1 MIAMQVTLAMAEYL
15 DVAVGGVFAHATR
28 MKDEANETTL
38 RLLVDII
45 TFLMTTGAVKVAA
58 DGTRNADFTRLRQFF
73 LGVMH
78 WPPDHLANATL
89 QDLQDAFAGY
99 KMAIKG
105 LPNTPEVQSMTSM
118 MQNFPDQIGA

>member
-1 MIAMQVTLAMAEYL
+1 MHVTLAMAEYL
-15 DVAVGGVFAHATR
+15 DLAVGGVFSHATR

-58 DGTRNADFTRLRQFF
+58 NGGRVADFTRLRQFF

-78 WPPDHLANATL
+78 WPPDHLANASL

-99 KMAIKG
+99 KIAIKG
-105 LPNTPEVQSMTSM
+105 LPNTPEPYSMATM
-118 MQNFPDQIGA
+118 MQNFPDNIGA

>member
-1 MIAMQVTLAMAEYL
+1 MHVTLAMAEYL
-15 DVAVGGVFAHATR
+15 DLAVGGVFAHATR
-28 MKDEANETTL
+28 MKDDANEATL

-45 TFLMTTGAVKVAA
+45 TFLMSTGAVKVAA
-58 DGTRNADFTRLRQFF
+58 DGTRVADFTQLRQFF

-78 WPPDHLANATL
+78 WPPDHLANAPL

-105 LPNTPEVQSMTSM
+105 LPNTPKPQSMATM
-118 MQNFPDQIGA
+118 MQKFPDNIGA